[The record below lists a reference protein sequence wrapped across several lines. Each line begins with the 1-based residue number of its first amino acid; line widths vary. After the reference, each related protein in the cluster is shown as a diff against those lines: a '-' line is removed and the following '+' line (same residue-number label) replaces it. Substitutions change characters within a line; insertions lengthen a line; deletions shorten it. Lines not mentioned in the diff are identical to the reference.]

1 MMPRAQDLAQN
12 SGRRHLTSSK
22 LSYCGGLHRTVY
34 AKLFSDTE
42 IPSQCAA
49 LPGSQEGNH
58 MLEELKKRVI
68 AIAQSAQR
76 DGLCK
81 HKSGNFSMRD
91 PKTNYVVITPS
102 GVDRELLAPE
112 DMVVID
118 LDANVIEYRKG
129 IRPSSE
135 VLMHLM
141 IYKTRPAVM
150 AVAHTHSM
158 YASVFAV
165 LGKEIPAVVYE
176 AMVLGLKTGVIPV
189 APYGRPG
196 SMELAES
203 VIEPVKISDALL
215 LSRHGAL
222 AVDEKDIESAYL
234 KANYIEE
241 FAEIYYHVL
250 TVTKGTEPPVF
261 GPEELRA
268 WGYPEEIKF
277 PQ

>member
-1 MMPRAQDLAQN
+1 MCCPPRDA
-12 SGRRHLTSSK
+12 
-22 LSYCGGLHRTVY
+22 
-34 AKLFSDTE
+34 
-42 IPSQCAA
+42 
-49 LPGSQEGNH
+49 QEGKH

-68 AIAQSAQR
+68 ATAQSAQR

-91 PKTNYVVITPS
+91 PETNYVVITPS
-102 GVDRELLAPE
+102 GVDRELLVPE

-203 VIEPVKISDALL
+203 VIEPIKISDALL
-215 LSRHGAL
+215 LARHGAL
-222 AVDEKDIESAYL
+222 AVDENDIESAYL

-250 TVTKGTEPPVF
+250 TVTKGTEPPTF

>member
-1 MMPRAQDLAQN
+1 
-12 SGRRHLTSSK
+12 
-22 LSYCGGLHRTVY
+22 
-34 AKLFSDTE
+34 
-42 IPSQCAA
+42 
-49 LPGSQEGNH
+49 
-58 MLEELKKRVI
+58 
-68 AIAQSAQR
+68 
-76 DGLCK
+76 
-81 HKSGNFSMRD
+81 
-91 PKTNYVVITPS
+91 
-102 GVDRELLAPE
+102 
-112 DMVVID
+112 
-118 LDANVIEYRKG
+118 
-129 IRPSSE
+129 
-135 VLMHLM
+135 
-141 IYKTRPAVM
+141 
-150 AVAHTHSM
+150 M

-215 LSRHGAL
+215 LARHGAL

>member
-1 MMPRAQDLAQN
+1 
-12 SGRRHLTSSK
+12 
-22 LSYCGGLHRTVY
+22 
-34 AKLFSDTE
+34 
-42 IPSQCAA
+42 
-49 LPGSQEGNH
+49 

-91 PKTNYVVITPS
+91 PETNFVVITPS
-102 GVDRELLAPE
+102 GVDRELLTPE

-215 LSRHGAL
+215 LARHGAL
-222 AVDEKDIESAYL
+222 AVATPGKYL
-234 KANYIEE
+234 LLLCCGILTAAPLSFFADAATKIPLSVAGKLFVEAVRARVAN
-241 FAEIYYHVL
+241 H
-250 TVTKGTEPPVF
+250 
-261 GPEELRA
+261 
-268 WGYPEEIKF
+268 
-277 PQ
+277 

>member
-1 MMPRAQDLAQN
+1 MCCPPRDA
-12 SGRRHLTSSK
+12 
-22 LSYCGGLHRTVY
+22 
-34 AKLFSDTE
+34 
-42 IPSQCAA
+42 
-49 LPGSQEGNH
+49 QEGKH

-68 AIAQSAQR
+68 ATAQSAQR

-91 PKTNYVVITPS
+91 PETNYVVIAPA
-102 GVDRELLAPE
+102 GVDRELLVPE

-203 VIEPVKISDALL
+203 VIEPIKISDALL
-215 LSRHGAL
+215 LARHGAL
-222 AVDEKDIESAYL
+222 AVDENDIESAYL